1 MNLIRILKNP
11 IAPMSTLASLK
22 RNWVWAVL
30 LLLCVLIAAA
40 AFVAPAKIGK
50 MELRNE
56 AEIAAAR
63 ISDAVK
69 KQPQTLIGAFA
80 PPELAAH
87 VGSIFRDLG
96 YDHRVLRYEIYDDA
110 GNLAFTHTEP
120 GLQLE
125 REMSE
130 VPLGDDDPKVSIYNR
145 SGATVSHFAVLTI
158 PIRLRDHQDGTLLV
172 YLDQSERAKMLSR
185 YFGLIAAVTMLLL
198 GAGVA
203 LPIVLAWTRSREK
216 RRAEER
222 LRYLENYDPLTGFP
236 NRNAFDGLLNTA
248 LANMRRKRTHVAVL
262 CVDIGKFNEIN
273 DDAEAGDMVL
283 REMGERIRAKLR
295 PGDFAARRSIEE
307 FAVAL
312 VDIGNLAEVMAF
324 TDHLVDSLRRP
335 INVADKE
342 FACTASVGVALAPSD
357 GGNAATLLRH
367 AEIALTRAKADGGQ
381 RMRCFEPSMDKALQ
395 RRRMIEHELR
405 QALEREEFEVVYQSQ
420 HDLASG
426 ATVGVEALVRWQ
438 HPVHGKVAPAHFI
451 SVAEETG
458 LIVPLGEWVLR
469 RACSDAVSWTE
480 PLPVAV
486 NLSPAQFRD
495 ADMADTVAE
504 VLRQT
509 GLPPQRL
516 ELEITESLLISDTDE
531 VFGRLRRLREL
542 GVRIVMDDFGTGY
555 SSFNYLARFAFDKIK
570 IDRQFVRNMTRDPAM
585 LAIVKTIITLGKS
598 LGVTVTAEG
607 VESEEQAAM
616 LREFG
621 CPEAQGF
628 LYGQPGSPD
637 AAGTAKVTP
646 IKRGTSAA

>member
-1 MNLIRILKNP
+1 
-11 IAPMSTLASLK
+11 
-22 RNWVWAVL
+22 
-30 LLLCVLIAAA
+30 
-40 AFVAPAKIGK
+40 
-50 MELRNE
+50 MELQNE
-56 AEIAAAR
+56 AKVAAEH

-69 KQPQTLIGAFA
+69 NQPQTLLGAFA
-80 PPELAAH
+80 KPELASH
-87 VGSIFRDLG
+87 FGSIFNNLG

-110 GNLAFTHTEP
+110 GNLAFTSTRP
-120 GLQLE
+120 GLQLDHE
-125 REMSE
+125 KSD
-130 VPLGDDDPKVSIYNR
+130 LLQGGDDPKVSVYNR
-145 SGATVSHFAVLTI
+145 SGAAVSHFAVLTI
-158 PIRLRDHQDGTLLV
+158 PIRLSDHQNGKLLV

-203 LPIVLAWTRSREK
+203 MPIALAWMRSREK

-236 NRNAFDGLLNTA
+236 NRNAFDGLLNAA
-248 LANMRRKRTHVAVL
+248 LANMQRKRTHIAAL
-262 CVDIGKFNEIN
+262 CVDIGRLNDID
-273 DDAEAGDMVL
+273 DDATAGDAVL
-283 REMGERIRAKLR
+283 REVGERIRSKLR

-324 TDHLVDSLRRP
+324 TDRLIDSLRRP
-335 INVADKE
+335 IRVTDKE
-342 FACTASVGVALAPSD
+342 FVCTANVGVALAPSD
-357 GGNAATLLRH
+357 GDSAATLLRH
-367 AEIALTRAKADGGQ
+367 AEIALARAKADGGQ

-405 QALEREEFEVVYQSQ
+405 QALSRGEFEVVYQSQ

-426 ATVGVEALVRWQ
+426 AKVGVEALVRWL

-469 RACSDAVSWTE
+469 RACSDAMSWTE
-480 PLPVAV
+480 PLTVAV
-486 NLSPAQFRD
+486 NLSPAQFREVD
-495 ADMADTVAE
+495 IAETVGQ
-504 VLRQT
+504 VLRET

-516 ELEITESLLISDTDE
+516 ELEITEGVLIRDTDE
-531 VFGRLRRLREL
+531 VFSKLARLGAL
-542 GVRIVMDDFGTGY
+542 GVRIAMDDFGTGY

-628 LYGQPGSPD
+628 LYGQPDAPD
-637 AAGTAKVTP
+637 ATGTAKVTP
-646 IKRGTSAA
+646 IKRGTSVIGGPQGALRLR